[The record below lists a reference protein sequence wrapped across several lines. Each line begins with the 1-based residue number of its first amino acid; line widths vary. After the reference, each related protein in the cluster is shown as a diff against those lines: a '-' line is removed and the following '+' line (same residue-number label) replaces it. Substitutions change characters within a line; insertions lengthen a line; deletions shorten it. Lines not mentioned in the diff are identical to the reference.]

1 MLLVNQPKQLENH
14 GNRFVCILFFLAR
27 DVRDS
32 GFDFDKIYGKLEIK
46 GFDD

>member
-14 GNRFVCILFFLAR
+14 GDRLVCIQFFLAR

-32 GFDFDKIYGKLEIK
+32 GFDVDKIHGKLEIK

>member
-14 GNRFVCILFFLAR
+14 GDRFVLHPIFLSER
-27 DVRDS
+27 RKGS
-32 GFDFDKIYGKLEIK
+32 GFDVDKIYGKLEIK